1 MVKDPESAARL
12 APDFQP
18 NMIRIVMKRIIT
30 AILFIVMAVSAVS
43 CGSKADINGEWKI
56 TSVGSEAVEAGEAA
70 PSLTFDIKTGRVN
83 GYTGVNIVNG
93 NFEQDGRRLQIG
105 GLGVTMMAGPEED
118 MKLERAI
125 LDTFDTVRYA
135 KTAADGTLEFL
146 NSDGEVIMTL
156 ARR

>member
-1 MVKDPESAARL
+1 MVKDPESAERL
-12 APDFQP
+12 APDFRP
-18 NMIRIVMKRIIT
+18 NMIYTVMKRIIT
-30 AILFIVMAVSAVS
+30 AIIFTIMAISAAS

-105 GLGVTMMAGPEED
+105 GLGVTMMAGPVED
-118 MKLERAI
+118 MEIERAI
-125 LDTFDTVRYA
+125 LDTFGKVRYA
-135 KTAADGTLEFL
+135 KTTADGTLEL
-146 NSDGEVIMTL
+146 LDSDGEVIMTL